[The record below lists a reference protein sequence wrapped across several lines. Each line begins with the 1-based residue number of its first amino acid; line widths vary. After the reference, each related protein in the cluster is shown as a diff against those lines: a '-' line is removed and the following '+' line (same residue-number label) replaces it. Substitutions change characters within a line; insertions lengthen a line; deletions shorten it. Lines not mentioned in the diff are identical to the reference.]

1 MERKITALVLIKAW
15 KPGTQSQPADRSP
28 LVEGFCV
35 LDDQSPCWNMA
46 WSAPEDWSRWD
57 PEKLLVCPYDEV
69 HRIKAKRF
77 QKHLLKCRENHPEKD
92 FVTCPFNAKHVMLRS
107 EIRHHVSRCP
117 DRVSRSQ
124 MVCYEHLL
132 CELFRQEKVSPVFIL
147 FPIFILK
154 CGLHDI
160 PIAQLLFR
168 LCCYT
173 KLSLPLTVFH
183 YLISFSVSWNP
194 VKMVTTRS

>member
-1 MERKITALVLIKAW
+1 MRGNNFIYTGISLNKDCCQLKDSGEKNNYIGPNQSLEAW
-15 KPGTQSQPADRSP
+15 KAKPTRWPVSAYRRFSSSR
-28 LVEGFCV
+28 VCV
-35 LDDQSPCWNMA
+35 LDQSPCWNMA

-107 EIRHHVSRCP
+107 EFRHHVSRCP

-124 MVCYEHLL
+124 IICYEHLL
-132 CELFRQEKVSPVFIL
+132 CELFRYKKVSLVFIL
-147 FPIFILK
+147 LPMWLTWHTK
-154 CGLHDI
+154 C
-160 PIAQLLFR
+160 PAVVQSMLL
-168 LCCYT
+168 LQT
-173 KLSLPLTVFH
+173 LV
-183 YLISFSVSWNP
+183 
-194 VKMVTTRS
+194 

>member
-1 MERKITALVLIKAW
+1 
-15 KPGTQSQPADRSP
+15 
-28 LVEGFCV
+28 
-35 LDDQSPCWNMA
+35 MA

-124 MVCYEHLL
+124 MICYEHLL
-132 CELFRQEKVSPVFIL
+132 CELLRQEKVSPVFIL

-160 PIAQLLFR
+160 PIAQLLSR

-183 YLISFSVSWNP
+183 YLISFSVQWNLLTGWP
-194 VKMVTTRS
+194 YYRGRVKFHDLSQPE

>member
-1 MERKITALVLIKAW
+1 
-15 KPGTQSQPADRSP
+15 
-28 LVEGFCV
+28 
-35 LDDQSPCWNMA
+35 MA

-124 MVCYEHLL
+124 MICYEHLL
-132 CELFRQEKVSPVFIL
+132 CELFRQDKFSSVFIL

>member
-1 MERKITALVLIKAW
+1 
-15 KPGTQSQPADRSP
+15 
-28 LVEGFCV
+28 
-35 LDDQSPCWNMA
+35 MA

-69 HRIKAKRF
+69 HRIKAKKF

-183 YLISFSVSWNP
+183 YLISFSVKSNP
-194 VKMVTTRS
+194 VKTVTSRS

>member
-1 MERKITALVLIKAW
+1 
-15 KPGTQSQPADRSP
+15 
-28 LVEGFCV
+28 
-35 LDDQSPCWNMA
+35 MA

-124 MVCYEHLL
+124 MICYEHLL
-132 CELFRQEKVSPVFIL
+132 CELFRQDKFSSVFIL

-154 CGLHDI
+154 YYRLKCK
-160 PIAQLLFR
+160 LLF
-168 LCCYT
+168 YT
-173 KLSLPLTVFH
+173 KLSLPLTVFR
-183 YLISFSVSWNP
+183 YLISFSVKSNP
-194 VKMVTTRS
+194 VKTVTSRS

>member
-1 MERKITALVLIKAW
+1 
-15 KPGTQSQPADRSP
+15 
-28 LVEGFCV
+28 
-35 LDDQSPCWNMA
+35 MA

-124 MVCYEHLL
+124 MICYEHLL
-132 CELFRQEKVSPVFIL
+132 CELFRQEKVSPVFI
-147 FPIFILK
+147 FVSN
-154 CGLHDI
+154 LH
-160 PIAQLLFR
+160 F
-168 LCCYT
+168 
-173 KLSLPLTVFH
+173 KMSLT
-183 YLISFSVSWNP
+183 
-194 VKMVTTRS
+194 